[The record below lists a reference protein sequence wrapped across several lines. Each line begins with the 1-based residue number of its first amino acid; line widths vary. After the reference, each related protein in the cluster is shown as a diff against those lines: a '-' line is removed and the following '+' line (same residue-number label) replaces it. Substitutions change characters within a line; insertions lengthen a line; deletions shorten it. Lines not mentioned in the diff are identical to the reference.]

1 MPFFSVEQQ
10 NIHYQCHGRGP
21 AIVLIHGFLENL
33 GMWDELSQM
42 LAEQYQIVRIDLP
55 GFGLSDGFTNYSPSM
70 ADYASVVL
78 QLCTH
83 LKLKKYNLIGHSMGG
98 YIALEMAAK
107 QHENI
112 RQLVLFHATARPD
125 NNDKKAN
132 RDRAIKALYSKKNV
146 YLSSAIKQLFPQKL
160 RPSYKDA
167 MNHLSKEA
175 KKLLPE
181 SIKQALWAM
190 RQRKD
195 HWHTQAL
202 LNKRCHTIAGALD
215 PILDSKQLA
224 MDAYSANSH
233 FYLLQNAGHMSHIE
247 QKNDAFKAILGA
259 ITYV

>member
-1 MPFFSVEQQ
+1 MPFFTVEQQ

-21 AIVLIHGFLENL
+21 AVVLIHGFLENL
-33 GMWDELSQM
+33 SMWDEITDI
-42 LAEQYQIVRIDLP
+42 LALEHQIIRVDLP
-55 GFGLSDGFTNYSPSM
+55 GFGLSDGFAYKPSM
-70 ADYASVVL
+70 ANYALVVL
-78 QLCTH
+78 QLCAH

-98 YIALEMAAK
+98 YIALEMAAMK
-107 QHENI
+107 HENI
-112 RQLVLFHATARPD
+112 LQLVLFHATARPD
-125 NNDKKAN
+125 NTDKKAN
-132 RDRAIKALYSKKNV
+132 RDRAIKALNSKKNV

-195 HWHTQAL
+195 HRHTQTL

-215 PILDSKQLA
+215 PLLDPKQLA
-224 MDAYSANSH
+224 MDANSANSH

-259 ITYV
+259 ITYT